1 MYTGED
7 AIFRIKGKL
16 GAPHNFWR
24 PQITDSAPVL
34 PLTQPFTYRIVDKQL
49 SLCFLG
55 HKILSTHIDRI
66 CGIAELYAQGLGFNH
81 ASTYREARDEWQ
93 KHP

>member
-1 MYTGED
+1 MSED

-16 GAPHNFWR
+16 RPLINHRLSSDAP
-24 PQITDSAPVL
+24 

-49 SLCFLG
+49 SLRFLS

-66 CGIAELYAQGLGFNH
+66 CSIAE
-81 ASTYREARDEWQ
+81 
-93 KHP
+93 

>member
-1 MYTGED
+1 MSED

-16 GAPHNFWR
+16 R
-24 PQITDSAPVL
+24 SIIDSAQVP

-49 SLCFLG
+49 SLRFLS

-66 CGIAELYAQGLGFNH
+66 CSIAE
-81 ASTYREARDEWQ
+81 
-93 KHP
+93 